1 MKISFFHFIEA
12 HPNKIHVG
20 WNPWNLLFIFNGEIW
35 NILEKKSPNK
45 LFREIRKRRT
55 LAESKTK
62 DRSGK
67 DGRYCSKAIE
77 ELGWW
82 RYIHYFF
89 IQHAAE
95 VICCERRYKKG
106 FFLRFFALKQNKV
119 NSKNWGETN
128 FDMSKKQKDVRDVFF
143 KIKGRMTV
151 IEISIISPCTSC
163 THL

>member
-1 MKISFFHFIEA
+1 MAKFGTSLRR
-12 HPNKIHVG
+12 
-20 WNPWNLLFIFNGEIW
+20 NLQD
-35 NILEKKSPNK
+35 K

-77 ELGWW
+77 ELGWR

-95 VICCERRYKKG
+95 VICCERRYKEG
-106 FFLRFFALKQNKV
+106 FFLRFFSPKQNKV

-128 FDMSKKQKDVRDVFF
+128 FEVSKKQKDVWDVFF
-143 KIKGRMTV
+143 PKLKRRMMV

>member
-1 MKISFFHFIEA
+1 MILKVSFFHFIEA
-12 HPNKIHVG
+12 YPNKIHVG
-20 WNPWNLLFIFNGEIW
+20 WNPCCSISMAKFGTSLRRNLQD
-35 NILEKKSPNK
+35 K

-77 ELGWW
+77 ELGWR

-95 VICCERRYKKG
+95 VICCEGRYKKG
-106 FFLRFFALKQNKV
+106 FFSVFLSKTKQG
-119 NSKNWGETN
+119 NSKNWAETN

-143 KIKGRMTV
+143 KKKEGWWW
-151 IEISIISPCTSC
+151 
-163 THL
+163 LKLA